1 MTSLVRT
8 TRLAWGVLAYN
19 LLVIVWGAFV
29 RASGSGAGC
38 GSHWPLCNGVVVPDT
53 SKVKTLVEFSHRI
66 TSGLALVA
74 VAVLAVSVFRA
85 SEKKHP
91 ARRAAVLSVVF
102 VLAEALIG
110 AGLVLFEL
118 VAHNASMKR
127 ALSMSLHLTNTFLLL
142 GALTLTAWWSGG
154 GAKIR
159 FKNGGPT
166 RLFLALSFVCMFVLG
181 TSGAIAALGDTLF
194 PSHTLAE
201 GLRADLSPTASL
213 LLRLRMLHPVIAF
226 ATAVVV
232 VGTASLSRV
241 VFRTVALVKR
251 FSRMVIVLVACQL
264 CAGLLNVMLLA
275 PTWMQLVHLL
285 LADLVWIS
293 VVLLG
298 ASVLAERGVAIAGE
312 PGDSVVAP

>member
-1 MTSLVRT
+1 MRT
-8 TRLAWGVLAYN
+8 RKLAWGVLAYN

-53 SKVKTLVEFSHRI
+53 SKTKTLIEFSHRI
-66 TSGLALVA
+66 TSGLALVF
-74 VAVLAVSVFRA
+74 VVILAVLLFR
-85 SEKKHP
+85 STPKGHP
-91 ARRAAVLSVVF
+91 ARRAAVASVF
-102 VLAEALIG
+102 FMCTEALVG

-142 GALTLTAWWSGG
+142 AALTLTAWWSSG
-154 GAKIR
+154 GAPIR
-159 FKNGGPT
+159 LRNGGPV
-166 RLFLALSFVCMFVLG
+166 RIFLALSFVTMFLLG

-194 PSHTLAE
+194 PSQSLAE

-226 ATAVVV
+226 ATAAVV
-232 VGTASLSRV
+232 VGTASISRV
-241 VFRTVALVKR
+241 VLRSAPLVRR
-251 FSRMVIVLVACQL
+251 FSRIVVVLVAVQL
-264 CAGLLNVMLLA
+264 CAGLLNVALLA

-298 ASVLAERGVAIAGE
+298 ATVLAE
-312 PGDSVVAP
+312 APLTEEVGQPAAAA